1 MNDKIGQ
8 SDADKKLEAIRL
20 CREVVS
26 EVMNLN
32 PSQEQILMIIQF
44 LALELHNHEQM
55 VELVAVTLPECLDM
69 AEKNPLILPAQES

>member
-20 CREVVS
+20 CREVVA

-32 PSQEQILMIIQF
+32 PTQEQILMIIQF

-55 VELVAVTLPECLDM
+55 VELVAATKEYM
-69 AEKNPLILPAQES
+69 AEKNPLILPVQES

>member
-8 SDADKKLEAIRL
+8 SDADKKLDAIRV

-26 EVMNLN
+26 EIMNLN
-32 PSQEQILMIIQF
+32 PTQEQILMIVQF

-55 VELVAVTLPECLDM
+55 VELVAATKEYM

>member
-44 LALELHNHEQM
+44 LALELHDHEQM
-55 VELVAVTLPECLDM
+55 VELVAATKEYM
-69 AEKNPLILPAQES
+69 AGKNPLILSAQES

>member
-8 SDADKKLEAIRL
+8 SEADKKLEAIRL

-44 LALELHNHEQM
+44 LALELHSHEQM
-55 VELVAVTLPECLDM
+55 VELVAATKEYM
-69 AEKNPLILPAQES
+69 SEKNPLILPAQES

>member
-8 SDADKKLEAIRL
+8 SDADKKLDAIRL
-20 CREVVS
+20 CREVVA
-26 EVMNLN
+26 EIMNLN
-32 PSQEQILMIIQF
+32 PTQEQILMIVQF

-55 VELVAVTLPECLDM
+55 VELVAATKEYM

>member
-8 SDADKKLEAIRL
+8 SEADKKLEAIRL
-20 CREVVS
+20 CREVVA

-32 PSQEQILMIIQF
+32 PTQEQILMIIQF

-55 VELVAVTLPECLDM
+55 VELVAATKEYM

>member
-44 LALELHNHEQM
+44 LALELHSHEQM
-55 VELVAVTLPECLDM
+55 VELVAATKEYM

>member
-55 VELVAVTLPECLDM
+55 VELVAATKEYM

>member
-8 SDADKKLEAIRL
+8 SDADKKLEAIHL
-20 CREVVS
+20 CREVVA

-55 VELVAVTLPECLDM
+55 VELVAATKEYM

>member
-20 CREVVS
+20 CREVVA

-32 PSQEQILMIIQF
+32 PTQEQILMIIQF

-55 VELVAVTLPECLDM
+55 VELVAATKEYM